1 MHVLPA
7 RAVAAAAVLLL
18 AACALLGGH
27 RSLESRLDTYRYAK
41 PLDEVWPAALRL
53 LADPGFPLSGK
64 DREVGGAKPQGG
76 WDKFFSDGFATRE
89 FGPDDAGRVAETG
102 WNKQRLRYRVEGLP
116 VGAGGC
122 QIRFISIKGRVED
135 PAVDERFRDP
145 EMELDLL
152 SRLDPESADRI
163 ASGEETAKAK

>member
-1 MHVLPA
+1 MRPLPA
-7 RAVAAAAVLLL
+7 RGAAAAAVLLL
-18 AACALLGGH
+18 AACARLGGP
-27 RSLESRLDTYRYAK
+27 RALERRLDAYRYPK

-53 LADPGFPLSGK
+53 LADRGFPLSGK
-64 DREVGGAKPQGG
+64 DREVVGSAPQGA
-76 WDKFFSDGFATRE
+76 WDRFFSDGFGTRV

-122 QIRFISIKGRVED
+122 QIRFISIKGRMED
-135 PAVDERFRDP
+135 PAVEERFRDP

-163 ASGEETAKAK
+163 ASDEEPPKAK